1 MSNDLTL
8 AEVPIEVLL
17 DNLLPFV
24 QVPDILRLARTSKV
38 RFLWT
43 SNLINPYMSSGSSFQ
58 FFVLT
63 IPCGSENY
71 NRTSISPVKQL
82 RGQVA
87 GNLFIE
93 AFIIHEVGSFFN
105 ISSLFMRLLFSI
117 CLGVRWCLIK
127 YVVPSPFL
135 RPLHQTLAKILME
148 GWVILTTRIQGV
160 SLSRHK
166 CVYHPF
172 RLSVL

>member
-8 AEVPIEVLL
+8 AEVPVEVLL
-17 DNLLPFV
+17 DNLLPYV
-24 QVPDILRLARTSKV
+24 QVQDILRLARTSKV

-82 RGQVA
+82 LGQAV
-87 GNLFIE
+87 GNLSIE
-93 AFIIHEVGSFFN
+93 AFLIHEVRFGFFPYKQYHQYF
-105 ISSLFMRLLFSI
+105 LRLLFSI
-117 CLGVRWCLIK
+117 CLGVRLWLN
-127 YVVPSPFL
+127 
-135 RPLHQTLAKILME
+135 M
-148 GWVILTTRIQGV
+148 
-160 SLSRHK
+160 
-166 CVYHPF
+166 
-172 RLSVL
+172 